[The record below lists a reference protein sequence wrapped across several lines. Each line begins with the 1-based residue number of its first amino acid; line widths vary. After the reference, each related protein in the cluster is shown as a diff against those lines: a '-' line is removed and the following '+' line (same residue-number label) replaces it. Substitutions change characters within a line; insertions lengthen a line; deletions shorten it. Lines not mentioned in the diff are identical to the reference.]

1 LMSIDPDSVPNGH
14 NASTVFRVLHS
25 NGETRYLEG
34 YFAYFHD
41 HQGQPLRMLG
51 VTRDITE
58 RKLSEAQLEQSRA
71 ALETRNLQ
79 LETMLVQMQ
88 ELAVKAEM
96 ANTAKSQFLT
106 NMSHELRTPLNG
118 VLGMSQLLLQTDLAA
133 EQRKFTSIIL
143 ESGESLLERIDA
155 ILDLTAIESRQLALG
170 QEDFNLQTLLE
181 QSLQSVGEQAAQRGL
196 RLELLLADNLP
207 IRLMGDP
214 GRLRQILLNLFDN
227 ALKFSEKGE
236 VRLQV
241 SALAEKQDQAELLFE
256 LSDAGIGISPEYQA
270 RLFQPFSQADGSSRR
285 RFGGTGL
292 GLAIASQLVELMGG
306 KIGVESEP
314 GRGSRFWFR
323 LPLRKQPAKAVVA
336 AVPPAPAAQDAAEQ
350 RQTRVLLVEDNPI
363 NQMVAEAIVLKLGHS
378 VTIAENGLVAL
389 ETLKADSYDLVLM
402 DCQMPE
408 MDGFEATREIRRGAA
423 GTRHQQIPIIA
434 VTAHVLDE
442 DREKCLAAGMNDY
455 LAKPFT
461 PEQMHQVIGRCL
473 SVAV

>member
-1 LMSIDPDSVPNGH
+1 
-14 NASTVFRVLHS
+14 
-25 NGETRYLEG
+25 
-34 YFAYFHD
+34 
-41 HQGQPLRMLG
+41 
-51 VTRDITE
+51 
-58 RKLSEAQLEQSRA
+58 
-71 ALETRNLQ
+71 
-79 LETMLVQMQ
+79 
-88 ELAVKAEM
+88 
-96 ANTAKSQFLT
+96 
-106 NMSHELRTPLNG
+106 
-118 VLGMSQLLLQTDLAA
+118 
-133 EQRKFTSIIL
+133 
-143 ESGESLLERIDA
+143 
-155 ILDLTAIESRQLALG
+155 
-170 QEDFNLQTLLE
+170 DFNLRTLLE

-196 RLELLLADNLP
+196 GLDLRLADELP
-207 IRLMGDP
+207 LRLMGDP
-214 GRLRQILLNLFDN
+214 VRLRQILLNLLDN

-256 LSDAGIGISPEYQA
+256 LSDAGIGILPEYQA

-323 LPLRKQPAKAVVA
+323 LPLRKQPAKAAVA
-336 AVPPAPAAQDAAEQ
+336 AVPAAPAAQDSALQ

-363 NQMVAEAIVLKLGHS
+363 NQMVAEAIVLKLGHA

-423 GTRHQQIPIIA
+423 GARHQQIPIIA

-461 PEQMHQVIGRCL
+461 PEQMHQVIDRSL